1 MDMLTYH
8 VDDTRFSF
16 FFGQKFY

>member
-8 VDDTRFSF
+8 EDDTRFSF